1 MGTVKFEVP
10 DGRWFGGD
18 YQHKPEDKSF
28 CVIMI
33 SDHMLPEIGLYK
45 EKFDQF
51 LRVSFIAFNRG
62 VCHSNY
68 IDRKD
73 VKRWKLLDLPTEIE
87 ERLLS
92 TIEEW
97 KV

>member
-18 YQHKPEDKSF
+18 YQHRPEDNSF

-33 SDHMLPEIGLYK
+33 EDDMLPEIGLYK

-62 VCHSNY
+62 VCHPNCT
-68 IDRKD
+68 DRKD